1 MQFSLHYWVIMCDSL
16 PSRERIRPLVVDVEI
31 TPWGSNEFPG
41 CLLSTSRHKNGFIL
55 YSGREKIYCIF
66 KFTLFFFNLKDN
78 VWIFLSLLLSL
89 DLGTRLSM
97 SLNNK
102 FRAIRWQHE
111 LNILLLQHK
120 IHMTMF
126 TGAYHANIPVKTT
139 VFVNVDSTRVIC
151 LIWQFSCTWQT
162 SEKMIP
168 NYAENVCRIKS

>member
-1 MQFSLHYWVIMCDSL
+1 MC
-16 PSRERIRPLVVDVEI
+16 ER
-31 TPWGSNEFPG
+31 
-41 CLLSTSRHKNGFIL
+41 KNTAS
-55 YSGREKIYCIF
+55 SGRRWNNTLRFEWISRM
-66 KFTLFFFNLKDN
+66 FTLNFKATKDTKMVSFLKRFIVFLNLHFFFNLKDN